1 MKVQVMAKDKTVA
14 DLNRLMGSQN
24 SPLHKWISKVDN
36 NIISKQLEKTTAKI
50 YFHTKIT
57 TRYTK

>member
-1 MKVQVMAKDKTVA
+1 MKIHVMAKDDIVA

-36 NIISKQLEKTTAKI
+36 ISKQLEKSTAKI
-50 YFHTKIT
+50 GFHTKIT